1 MIMTD
6 ISLQDYCK
14 TLHISTVYSVY
25 EEKYA
30 ENLEVTNFLKEALS
44 SEFHSRKINRQMK
57 ALKQAGFPTV
67 KRFEDLN
74 LDALPDDGR
83 RSIPDLK
90 SLEFLKERKNL
101 ILIGNSGTGKTHCAI
116 ATGVHACLNEYKVVF
131 RTAAMLINELYEA
144 KKQSR
149 LSVVIKKMK
158 VADLLIIDELG
169 YISFDLEGA
178 ELLFQLLA
186 ARYETQSTLVTSN
199 LMFSEWVRIFHDKT
213 LTAALLDRITHRA
226 LILNMSGTSFRRRED

>member
-1 MIMTD
+1 MTD

-44 SEFHSRKINRQMK
+44 SEIHSRKINRQMK

-83 RSIPDLK
+83 RSIPDLQ

-149 LSVVIKKMK
+149 LLFVIKKMK
-158 VADLLIIDELG
+158 MADLLIIDELG
-169 YISFDLEGA
+169 YISFDLERLSYCFSYWQPGMKLRVR
-178 ELLFQLLA
+178 LLHPISCFQNG
-186 ARYETQSTLVTSN
+186 YGFFMT
-199 LMFSEWVRIFHDKT
+199 
-213 LTAALLDRITHRA
+213 
-226 LILNMSGTSFRRRED
+226 RR

>member
-1 MIMTD
+1 MNMTD

-74 LDALPDDGR
+74 IDALPEDGR
-83 RSIPDLK
+83 RSIPDLQ

-149 LSVVIKKMK
+149 LSFVIKKMK
-158 VADLLIIDELG
+158 VVDLLIIDELG

>member
-1 MIMTD
+1 MIMMD

-67 KRFEDLN
+67 KRFEDLKI
-74 LDALPDDGR
+74 DALPEDGR
-83 RSIPDLK
+83 RSIPDLQA
-90 SLEFLKERKNL
+90 LEFLKERKNL

-149 LSVVIKKMK
+149 LSFVIKKMK
-158 VADLLIIDELG
+158 MADLLIIDELG

>member
-83 RSIPDLK
+83 RSIPDLQ

-199 LMFSEWVRIFHDKT
+199 PMFSEWVRIFHDKT

>member
-1 MIMTD
+1 MTD
-6 ISLQDYCK
+6 ISIQEYCK
-14 TLHISTVYSVY
+14 TLHISTVYSIY

-30 ENLEVTNFLKEALS
+30 ENSEVTNFLKEALS
-44 SEFHSRKINRQMK
+44 SEFHSRKMNRQMK

-67 KRFEDLN
+67 KRFEDLIIE
-74 LDALPDDGR
+74 ALPEDGR
-83 RSIPDLK
+83 RSIPDIQ

-116 ATGVHACLNEYKVVF
+116 ATGVHACLNEYKVIF

-144 KKQSR
+144 KKQNR
-149 LSVVIKKMK
+149 LSFVIKKMK
-158 VADLLIIDELG
+158 LADLLIIDELG
-169 YISFDLEGA
+169 YVSFDLEGA

-199 LMFSEWVRIFHDKT
+199 LMFSDWVRIFHDKT

-226 LILNMSGTSFRRRED
+226 LILNMSGTSFRRRSD

>member
-1 MIMTD
+1 MTD

-83 RSIPDLK
+83 RSIPDLQ

-213 LTAALLDRITHRA
+213 LNAALLDRITHRA

>member
-67 KRFEDLN
+67 KRFEDLKI
-74 LDALPDDGR
+74 DALPEDGR
-83 RSIPDLK
+83 RSIPDLQA
-90 SLEFLKERKNL
+90 LEFLKERKNL

-131 RTAAMLINELYEA
+131 RTAAMSINELYEA

-149 LSVVIKKMK
+149 LSFVIKKMK
-158 VADLLIIDELG
+158 MADLLIIDELG

>member
-1 MIMTD
+1 MSMTD

-25 EEKYA
+25 ERKYA
-30 ENLEVTNFLKEALS
+30 ENLEVTEFLKEALS
-44 SEFHSRKINRQMK
+44 SEFLSRKINRQMK

-67 KRFEDLN
+67 KRFEDLII
-74 LDALPDDGR
+74 DALPEDGR
-83 RSIPDLK
+83 RTIPDIQ

-116 ATGVHACLNEYKVVF
+116 ATGVHACLNEYKVIF

-144 KKQSR
+144 KKQNR
-149 LSVVIKKMK
+149 LSFMIKKMK
-158 VADLLIIDELG
+158 MADLLIIDELG
-169 YISFDLEGA
+169 YVSFDLEGA

-199 LMFSEWVRIFHDKT
+199 LMFSDWVRIFHDKT

-226 LILNMSGTSFRRRED
+226 LILNMSGTSFRRRSD